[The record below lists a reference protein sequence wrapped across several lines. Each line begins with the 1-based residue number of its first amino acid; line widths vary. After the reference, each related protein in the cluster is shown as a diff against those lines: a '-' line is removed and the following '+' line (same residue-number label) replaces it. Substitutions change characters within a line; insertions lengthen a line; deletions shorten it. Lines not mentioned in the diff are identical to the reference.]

1 MSDCESSVILDIDN
15 VDTSLFEWIY
25 TLLIII
31 LKIEIFFIV
40 ISVIMFFALLMLIRT
55 MINKMRECCLKM
67 H

>member
-15 VDTSLFEWIY
+15 VDTSLFEWMY

-31 LKIEIFFIV
+31 LKIEILFIV
-40 ISVIMFFALLMLIRT
+40 ISLIMFFALLMLIRT

>member
-55 MINKMRECCLKM
+55 MINKMRECCLKI

>member
-15 VDTSLFEWIY
+15 VDTSLFEWMY

-40 ISVIMFFALLMLIRT
+40 ISLIMFFALLMLIRT